1 MLIGAGIALFVLL
14 FMGGAQDDLIIMHG
28 QKYVKKVVEDKDRK
42 GLILAEFKSI
52 KKLQKSYQKMNKK
65 NGKQLKALIKNY
77 HTDEETFK
85 AFFQKM
91 AEDEEQINDQ
101 FFAHRLTIQDKITQ
115 EEWDEILDQIQ
126 KAVGKG
132 EKTANKSILG
142 FEKDLAKMKTK
153 ILDVLNEDF
162 RKEKAEAS
170 IDVFIKS
177 VQKLGR
183 EIAEKGPDEKEKL
196 LNKST
201 SREELDQQGD
211 ELISQWLELLNAVA
225 TLHNELHDIATE
237 EEWPKVSKWLNKI

>member
-14 FMGGAQDDLIIMHG
+14 FVGGAQEDLIITHG
-28 QKYVKKVVEDKDRK
+28 KKYVKKVVEDKDRK

-65 NGKQLKALIKNY
+65 NGKQLKELIKNY
-77 HTDEETFK
+77 QTDEATFK
-85 AFFQKM
+85 SFFEKL
-91 AEDEEQINDQ
+91 AEDEKQVNDQ
-101 FFAHRLTIQDKITQ
+101 FFSHRLNIQKKLTQ
-115 EEWDEILDQIQ
+115 EEWDKVMDHIQ
-126 KAVGKG
+126 KSIAKDEKTVGKSL
-132 EKTANKSILG
+132 KS
-142 FEKDLAKMKTK
+142 FDKDLAKMKTK

-162 RKEKAEAS
+162 RKDKAEAA
-170 IDVFIKS
+170 INEFIESVKKS
-177 VQKLGR
+177 GR

-211 ELISQWLELLNAVA
+211 ELISQWLELLNEVA